1 MTGQGET
8 VQLFNHVGAT
18 GFRGLEGWD
27 GPPSQLNLYETPLLS
42 SLLPAEALGR
52 GRERSNGFGKEMF
65 PSLPPPGLQPWR
77 VLSARLPVS
86 LLLRAGCSPRI
97 PPCRVDAFPLA
108 HSFFRPFFL
117 AGGRLPIELH
127 AEHTSRAECVRA
139 AWSLRT
145 CCDDGPALCL
155 PCPGGPVWLLARQC
169 GWCDERTKFLI

>member
-1 MTGQGET
+1 MAP
-8 VQLFNHVGAT
+8 LPNSIYMRRRSSA
-18 GFRGLEGWD
+18 
-27 GPPSQLNLYETPLLS
+27 PCSQLKPW
-42 SLLPAEALGR
+42 AEGGRGAMDLGR
-52 GRERSNGFGKEMF
+52 RCSHPCLLQGYSRGEFSVPGCLCLFCFGQAA
-65 PSLPPPGLQPWR
+65 LPP
-77 VLSARLPVS
+77 V
-86 LLLRAGCSPRI
+86 

-139 AWSLRT
+139 VWSLRT